1 MPSWLAM
8 PPCCTKSWLRGCQD
22 PQNGVTSQKAPK
34 KKRGPHHPAI
44 RRHPALRARTTR
56 LTDPKDYDC
65 FYAQVIENKHPHLK
79 SKPLGVRQKN
89 ILATCNYNARAKGVK
104 KLMLITEAR
113 KICPEL
119 VLMDGEDL
127 SPFRDMSK
135 TLYGL
140 LKSHSWNGKVERLG
154 FDEVFMDVTDIVDY
168 NFSCLTKGALAQ
180 SFFQL
185 SKSDPEIGFPCDLT
199 TIAGSVL
206 GQPLAAEPDN
216 TTMLRL
222 ALGSHLALYLRG
234 KIESDFGYTSTC
246 GVATNKV
253 LSKLCGGKHKPRN
266 QTTLLAWTGDDV
278 MAFMDTH
285 LLRNVP
291 GVGFKVAHLIESAV
305 TGVEKDSDSHSFKSV
320 VTVKEAR
327 MHPAI
332 SPASL
337 EKLLA
342 GPGAERGVGARIWGL
357 LHGVDATE
365 VKEGRDIPAQLSIED
380 TYKGLETMAQITEE
394 LFKLSCSLVRRMRID
409 LVRADGHSDEPL
421 GQRWMARPRTL
432 RLSIRS
438 WPKPGSGQERS
449 FSRVSRSAGLPS
461 FVLDLSA
468 GIEEIA
474 ERLVSEALLPLLR
487 RLGAEKGSGG
497 WNLQL
502 VNVCVAN
509 MAAGAAEDRHGA
521 GRDIGNMFKRQD
533 EVLRPWKVTERPTDE
548 EGEDAQQD
556 GRDGNMSELD
566 DEFDGLDADGS
577 WSGATG
583 ESCNT
588 CGLPIPTFAASA
600 HFRYHEMGL

>member
-1 MPSWLAM
+1 MDSPAKR
-8 PPCCTKSWLRGCQD
+8 PPRRKEDRIILQFVGI
-22 PQNGVTSQKAPK
+22 
-34 KKRGPHHPAI
+34 PHPHRTI
-44 RRHPALRARTTR
+44 TRSRTTR
-56 LTDPKDYDC
+56 LTKPKDYDC

-127 SPFRDMSK
+127 SAFRDVSK
-135 TLYGL
+135 TIYGFL
-140 LKSHSWNGKVERLG
+140 RSHSWNEKVEKLG
-154 FDEVFMDVTDIVDY
+154 FDEVFMDATDIVDY

-185 SKSDPEIGFPCDLT
+185 SKSDPEIGFSCDLT
-199 TIAGSVL
+199 SAAGPVL
-206 GQPLAAEPDN
+206 GLQISTAEEEN
-216 TTMLRL
+216 ATLLRL
-222 ALGSHLALYLRG
+222 ALGSHLAMYLRG

-253 LSKLCGGKHKPRN
+253 LSKLCGAKHKPRN
-266 QTTLLAWTGDDV
+266 QTTLLAWTDDDV

-285 LLRNVP
+285 PLRNVP
-291 GVGFKVAHLIESAV
+291 GVGFKMAHLIESVV
-305 TGVEKDSDSHSFKSV
+305 TGVESDSDSHSFESV
-320 VTVKEAR
+320 ITVKEAR
-327 MHPAI
+327 LHPDI
-332 SPASL
+332 SPAHL

-365 VKEGRDIPAQLSIED
+365 VKQGTDVPSQLSIED
-380 TYKGLETMAQITEE
+380 TYKGLETVAQITEE

-409 LVRADGHSDEPL
+409 LVGPDANADEPL
-421 GQRWMARPRTL
+421 AQRWAARPRTL

-438 WPKPGSGQERS
+438 WPKAGSGQERS
-449 FSRVSRSAGLPS
+449 FSRMSRSAPLPS
-461 FVLDLSA
+461 FIFDLVASE
-468 GIEEIA
+468 EEIS

-487 RLGAEKGSGG
+487 RLGAEKNGSG

-502 VNVCVAN
+502 VNICVAN
-509 MAAGAAEDRHGA
+509 MAAGAAEDKHGA
-521 GRDIGNMFKRQD
+521 GRDIANMFKRQD
-533 EVLRPWKVTERPTDE
+533 EVLRPWRVTELPDE
-548 EGEDAQQD
+548 ENLQDEQD
-556 GRDGNMSELD
+556 GASELED
-566 DEFDGLDADGS
+566 DFDGLDADAL

-583 ESCNT
+583 DDECSI
-588 CGLPIPTFAASA
+588 CGLPIPPFAASA
-600 HFRYHEMGL
+600 HFRYHEMDSRMTS

>member
-1 MPSWLAM
+1 MESPAKR
-8 PPCCTKSWLRGCQD
+8 PP
-22 PQNGVTSQKAPK
+22 
-34 KKRGPHHPAI
+34 
-44 RRHPALRARTTR
+44 RRKEGRIILQF
-56 LTDPKDYDC
+56 DYDC

-135 TLYGL
+135 TLYGF

-154 FDEVFMDVTDIVDY
+154 FDEVFMDVSDIVDY

-185 SKSDPEIGFPCDLT
+185 SKSDPEIGFSCDLT
-199 TIAGSVL
+199 RVAGPVL
-206 GQPLAAEPDN
+206 GLQISATEVEN

-222 ALGSHLALYLRG
+222 VLGSHLAMYLRG

-253 LSKLCGGKHKPRN
+253 LSKLCGGKHKPKN
-266 QTTLLAWTGDDV
+266 QTTLLAWTDDDV

-285 LLRNVP
+285 ILRNVP
-291 GVGFKVAHLIESAV
+291 GVGFKMAHLIESVV
-305 TGVEKDSDSHSFKSV
+305 TGVENDSDSHSFKSL
-320 VTVKEAR
+320 VTVREAR
-327 MHPAI
+327 LHPNI
-332 SPASL
+332 SPAYL

-365 VKEGRDIPAQLSIED
+365 VKEGTDIPSQLSIED

-409 LVRADGHSDEPL
+409 LVSPDVNADEPL
-421 GQRWMARPRTL
+421 AQRWMARPRTL

-438 WPKPGSGQERS
+438 WPKAGSGQERS
-449 FSRVSRSAGLPS
+449 FSRTSRSAPLPS
-461 FVLDLSA
+461 FIFDLVA
-468 GIEEIA
+468 GTEEIS

-487 RLGAEKGSGG
+487 RLGAEKGGSA

-502 VNVCVAN
+502 VNICVAN
-509 MAAGAAEDRHGA
+509 MAAGAAEDKHGA
-521 GRDIGNMFKRQD
+521 GRDIANMFKRQD
-533 EVLRPWKVTERPTDE
+533 EVLRPWRVTGQADE
-548 EGEDAQQD
+548 EGVQD
-556 GRDGNMSELD
+556 EQDSMPELD

-583 ESCNT
+583 DQCSI

-600 HFRYHEMGL
+600 HFRYHEMDSKMAS